1 MLIIDEGWL
10 ALDDPGFAAQLR
22 EWLKTLR
29 KKNASVVFATQSL
42 ADIETSPIAP
52 AIIESCP
59 TRIFLPNERAIEP
72 QILAIYRRF
81 GLNDRQIEIIARA
94 TPKRDYYCQSRR
106 GNRLFEL
113 GLGPLA
119 LALCAASSKN
129 DQRAISQLVAEYGRE
144 GFARAWLTHRGLRW
158 AADLLPN
165 PDIFGDLVMI
175 RKRSLVAATAVAIL
189 LSLNS
194 PSSAQLAVFDPT
206 NYAQNVMTAANTLR
220 QINNQITSLQNE
232 AQMLIN
238 QGKNLANLPY
248 SSLQSLQQSI
258 GETQQLLNKAQRIA
272 YDVRQIDQAF
282 STQYGP
288 ANVSA
293 SSASL
298 IDGARQR
305 WQNSLA
311 ALQDAMRVQ
320 AGIVQSI
327 DTARSEARTLLSSSQ
342 SAVGALQASQA
353 GNQLLALQSKQLA
366 DVTALLA
373 SQGRAQSLE
382 LARQAEAQE
391 QAREQMR
398 RFIAPGQGYQPGNV
412 AMFH

>member
-1 MLIIDEGWL
+1 
-10 ALDDPGFAAQLR
+10 
-22 EWLKTLR
+22 
-29 KKNASVVFATQSL
+29 
-42 ADIETSPIAP
+42 
-52 AIIESCP
+52 
-59 TRIFLPNERAIEP
+59 
-72 QILAIYRRF
+72 
-81 GLNDRQIEIIARA
+81 
-94 TPKRDYYCQSRR
+94 
-106 GNRLFEL
+106 
-113 GLGPLA
+113 
-119 LALCAASSKN
+119 
-129 DQRAISQLVAEYGRE
+129 
-144 GFARAWLTHRGLRW
+144 
-158 AADLLPN
+158 
-165 PDIFGDLVMI
+165 MI
-175 RKRSLVAATAVAIL
+175 RKRPLAAATAVAIL

-194 PSSAQLAVFDPT
+194 SPSAQLAVFDPT

-238 QGKNLANLPY
+238 QGKNLTNLPY

-258 GETQQLLNKAQRIA
+258 GETQRLLNDAQRIA
-272 YDVRQIDQAF
+272 YDVRQIDQVF

-320 AGIVQSI
+320 AGTVQSI
-327 DTARSEARTLLSSSQ
+327 DTAKSEAGTLLSSNQ
-342 SAVGALQASQA
+342 SAAGALQASQA

-391 QAREQMR
+391 HAREQMR
-398 RFIAPGQGYQPGNV
+398 RFIAPGQAYQPGNV

>member
-1 MLIIDEGWL
+1 MN
-10 ALDDPGFAAQLR
+10 
-22 EWLKTLR
+22 R
-29 KKNASVVFATQSL
+29 KHSL
-42 ADIETSPIAP
+42 A
-52 AIIESCP
+52 
-59 TRIFLPNERAIEP
+59 
-72 QILAIYRRF
+72 
-81 GLNDRQIEIIARA
+81 
-94 TPKRDYYCQSRR
+94 
-106 GNRLFEL
+106 
-113 GLGPLA
+113 
-119 LALCAASSKN
+119 
-129 DQRAISQLVAEYGRE
+129 
-144 GFARAWLTHRGLRW
+144 
-158 AADLLPN
+158 
-165 PDIFGDLVMI
+165 
-175 RKRSLVAATAVAIL
+175 AATAVVIL

-206 NYAQNVMTAANTLR
+206 NYTQNVMTAANTLQ

-232 AQMLIN
+232 ARMLIN
-238 QGKNLANLPY
+238 QARNLTNLPY

-258 GETQQLLNKAQRIA
+258 GETQRLLNEARRIA
-272 YDVRQIDQAF
+272 YDVGQIDQAF
-282 STQYGP
+282 STHYGP
-288 ANVSA
+288 ASMSA

-327 DTARSEARTLLSSSQ
+327 GTARSEAGSLLSSSQ

-398 RFIAPGQGYQPGNV
+398 RFIAPGQGYQPGDV

>member
-1 MLIIDEGWL
+1 
-10 ALDDPGFAAQLR
+10 
-22 EWLKTLR
+22 
-29 KKNASVVFATQSL
+29 
-42 ADIETSPIAP
+42 
-52 AIIESCP
+52 
-59 TRIFLPNERAIEP
+59 
-72 QILAIYRRF
+72 
-81 GLNDRQIEIIARA
+81 
-94 TPKRDYYCQSRR
+94 
-106 GNRLFEL
+106 
-113 GLGPLA
+113 
-119 LALCAASSKN
+119 
-129 DQRAISQLVAEYGRE
+129 
-144 GFARAWLTHRGLRW
+144 
-158 AADLLPN
+158 
-165 PDIFGDLVMI
+165 MI
-175 RKRSLVAATAVAIL
+175 RKRPLVAATAVAIL
-189 LSLNS
+189 LSLNN

-238 QGKNLANLPY
+238 QGKNLTNLPY

-258 GETQQLLNKAQRIA
+258 GETQRLLNEVQRIA
-272 YDVRQIDQAF
+272 YDMRQIDQAF

-298 IDGARQR
+298 IDGAKQR

-327 DTARSEARTLLSSSQ
+327 DTAKSEAGTLLSSSQ

-382 LARQAEAQE
+382 LARQVEAQE

-398 RFIAPGQGYQPGNV
+398 RFIAPSQAYQPGNV

>member
-1 MLIIDEGWL
+1 
-10 ALDDPGFAAQLR
+10 
-22 EWLKTLR
+22 
-29 KKNASVVFATQSL
+29 
-42 ADIETSPIAP
+42 
-52 AIIESCP
+52 
-59 TRIFLPNERAIEP
+59 
-72 QILAIYRRF
+72 
-81 GLNDRQIEIIARA
+81 
-94 TPKRDYYCQSRR
+94 
-106 GNRLFEL
+106 
-113 GLGPLA
+113 
-119 LALCAASSKN
+119 
-129 DQRAISQLVAEYGRE
+129 
-144 GFARAWLTHRGLRW
+144 
-158 AADLLPN
+158 
-165 PDIFGDLVMI
+165 MI
-175 RKRSLVAATAVAIL
+175 RKRSLAAATAVAIFF
-189 LSLNS
+189 SLNG

-220 QINNQITSLQNE
+220 QINNQIASLQNE
-232 AQMLIN
+232 ARMIIN
-238 QGKNLANLPY
+238 QARNLANLPY

-258 GETQQLLNKAQRIA
+258 GETQRLLNDAQRIA

-327 DTARSEARTLLSSSQ
+327 DTAKFEAGTLLTSSQ

>member
-1 MLIIDEGWL
+1 MIG
-10 ALDDPGFAAQLR
+10 
-22 EWLKTLR
+22 
-29 KKNASVVFATQSL
+29 
-42 ADIETSPIAP
+42 
-52 AIIESCP
+52 
-59 TRIFLPNERAIEP
+59 
-72 QILAIYRRF
+72 
-81 GLNDRQIEIIARA
+81 
-94 TPKRDYYCQSRR
+94 KR
-106 GNRLFEL
+106 
-113 GLGPLA
+113 P
-119 LALCAASSKN
+119 
-129 DQRAISQLVAEYGRE
+129 
-144 GFARAWLTHRGLRW
+144 
-158 AADLLPN
+158 
-165 PDIFGDLVMI
+165 
-175 RKRSLVAATAVAIL
+175 LVAATAVAIL

-220 QINNQITSLQNE
+220 QINNQIASLQNE

-238 QGKNLANLPY
+238 QGKNLTNLPY

-288 ANVSA
+288 ASMSA
-293 SSASL
+293 SSTSL

-327 DTARSEARTLLSSSQ
+327 GTARSEARTLLSSSQ

>member
-1 MLIIDEGWL
+1 
-10 ALDDPGFAAQLR
+10 
-22 EWLKTLR
+22 
-29 KKNASVVFATQSL
+29 
-42 ADIETSPIAP
+42 
-52 AIIESCP
+52 
-59 TRIFLPNERAIEP
+59 
-72 QILAIYRRF
+72 
-81 GLNDRQIEIIARA
+81 
-94 TPKRDYYCQSRR
+94 
-106 GNRLFEL
+106 
-113 GLGPLA
+113 
-119 LALCAASSKN
+119 
-129 DQRAISQLVAEYGRE
+129 
-144 GFARAWLTHRGLRW
+144 
-158 AADLLPN
+158 
-165 PDIFGDLVMI
+165 MI
-175 RKRSLVAATAVAIL
+175 RKRSLAAATVVAIL

-194 PSSAQLAVFDPT
+194 PLSAQLAVFDPT
-206 NYAQNVMTAANTLR
+206 NYAQNVMTAANTLQ

-238 QGKNLANLPY
+238 QARNLTSLPY

-258 GETQQLLNKAQRIA
+258 GETQRLLNEARRIA
-272 YDVRQIDQAF
+272 YDVGQIDQAF
-282 STQYGP
+282 STHYGP
-288 ANVSA
+288 ASMSA
-293 SSASL
+293 SSTSL

-327 DTARSEARTLLSSSQ
+327 GTARSEAGSLLSSSQ

-398 RFIAPGQGYQPGNV
+398 RFIAPGQGYQPGDV